1 MFEGTPVSA
10 GAVRGLGGADLAQK
24 AACPRALGQ
33 ASRCAVA
40 PLARPA
46 RSLRQRSPRAFLPGS
61 RARPCGPHL
70 SGSGWPAGQGR
81 ASRGP
86 RPHAPAP
93 HTVSPTKL
101 LLHPE
106 GKQDALSFFGMAARR
121 GGAPTALQAPRPKPL
136 PPTQGFRKLRG
147 LGYPHLH
154 SRSIYHHPPTPS
166 CANRGRVSP
175 MSRAGR
181 AAGDRPVLD
190 REWQFLTYFSGRF
203 WPPASAPG
211 RERTWNQPCALL
223 HLGSS

>member
-1 MFEGTPVSA
+1 MFEGTPVST

-40 PLARPA
+40 PPAWPA
-46 RSLRQRSPRAFLPGS
+46 RSLRQRSPRASLPGS
-61 RARPCGPHL
+61 RARPRGPHL
-70 SGSGWPAGQGR
+70 SGSGWPAGRGR

-93 HTVSPTKL
+93 HTASPAKL

-106 GKQDALSFFGMAARR
+106 GKQDALSFFRMAARR
-121 GGAPTALQAPRPKPL
+121 GGAPTAPQAPRPKPL

-154 SRSIYHHPPTPS
+154 SGSIYRPAPTPG
-166 CANRGRVSP
+166 CTNRGMYPPCLGPR
-175 MSRAGR
+175 R
-181 AAGDRPVLD
+181 AAGDKPVLD
-190 REWQFLTYFSGRF
+190 RE
-203 WPPASAPG
+203 
-211 RERTWNQPCALL
+211 
-223 HLGSS
+223 